1 MLHISPGNSKLGK
14 IVNISLPPVVS
25 CPKNVPCANDGC
37 YAKRIYKLREVVR
50 NAWNDNFNTYKL
62 DPQKY
67 FNDINMYLKKRSKRI
82 TRFRWHTSG
91 DILDQEYY
99 NGMEYVAFE
108 NPNIKFLAFTKN
120 KEIQFNSNK
129 PKNLIIRF
137 SNWKNYLNTTTVQ
150 LNSWVN

>member
-67 FNDINMYLKKRSKRI
+67 FNDINIYIEEEL
-82 TRFRWHTSG
+82 
-91 DILDQEYY
+91 
-99 NGMEYVAFE
+99 
-108 NPNIKFLAFTKN
+108 
-120 KEIQFNSNK
+120 
-129 PKNLIIRF
+129 
-137 SNWKNYLNTTTVQ
+137 WKVL
-150 LNSWVN
+150 LFPF

>member
-14 IVNISLPPVVS
+14 IVNISLPPVIS

-37 YAKRIYKLREVVR
+37 YAKRIYKFREVAR
-50 NAWNDNFNTYKL
+50 NAWNDNLNTYKL

-67 FNDINMYLKKRSKRI
+67 FNEINIYLKKRSKRI

-108 NPNIKFLAFTKN
+108 NPNVKFLAFTKN

-129 PKNLIIRF
+129 PKNLIILF